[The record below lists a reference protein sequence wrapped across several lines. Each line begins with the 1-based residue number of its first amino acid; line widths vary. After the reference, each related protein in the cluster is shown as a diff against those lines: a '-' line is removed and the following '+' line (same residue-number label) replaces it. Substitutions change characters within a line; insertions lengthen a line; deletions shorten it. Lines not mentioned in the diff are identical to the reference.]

1 MKIEVI
7 FEDNH
12 LLAVV
17 KPVGIPVQ
25 KDNSEKEDLQ
35 TILKEYI
42 KKKYGKP
49 GEAYLG
55 IVHRL
60 DQPVGG
66 VMVFAKTSKAAA
78 RLSEQ
83 IRKNEWRKEYLA
95 VVEGSP
101 RSKKEYIEDYLLKDP
116 ESNTVTVVRKEVKG
130 AKLAKL
136 SYEVI
141 ERTEKRSLLKIS
153 LETGRSHQIRVQLA
167 SRGFPIVNDHKYSN
181 SRFAK
186 TRDNIALWALSL
198 TIIHPVKNEE
208 ITFFKE
214 LPEEFRNL

>member
-17 KPVGIPVQ
+17 KPAGIPVQ
-25 KDNSEKEDLQ
+25 KDIGGKEDLQ
-35 TILKEYI
+35 TILKNYLKE
-42 KKKYGKP
+42 KYNKP
-49 GEAYLG
+49 GEVYLG

-66 VMVFAKTSKAAA
+66 VMVFAKTSKAAS
-78 RLSEQ
+78 RLSDQ

-95 VVEGSP
+95 IVKGGPDS
-101 RSKKEYIEDYLLKDP
+101 RKGYFEDYLLKDS
-116 ESNTVTVVRKEVKG
+116 EKNTVTVVSKETKG

-136 SYEVI
+136 SYEII
-141 ERTEKRSLLKIS
+141 EKTEKRTLLKIL

-167 SRGFPIVNDHKYSN
+167 SRGFPIINDQKYSN
-181 SRFAK
+181 SRYAK
-186 TRDNIALWALSL
+186 TRGNIALWAASL
-198 TIIHPVKNEE
+198 TIIHPVKGEE

>member
-1 MKIEVI
+1 LKIEVI

-17 KPVGIPVQ
+17 KPQGIPIQ

-35 TILKEYI
+35 TILKEYV
-42 KKKYGKP
+42 KNKYGKP

-83 IRKNEWRKEYLA
+83 IRKNEWRKEYLT
-95 VVEGSP
+95 VVEGVP
-101 RSKKEYIEDYLLKDP
+101 RSKNGYFEDYLLK
-116 ESNTVTVVRKEVKG
+116 ENETNTVKVVKKEVKG

-136 SYEVI
+136 SYELV
-141 ERTEKRSLLKIS
+141 ERSEKRALLRIM
-153 LETGRSHQIRVQLA
+153 LETGRSHQIRVQLS
-167 SRGFPIVNDHKYSN
+167 SRGFPIVNDQKYSN
-181 SRFAK
+181 SRYAK
-186 TRDNIALWALSL
+186 TRGNIALWAASL
-198 TIIHPVKNEE
+198 TIIHPVKGDEM
-208 ITFFKE
+208 IFKAE
-214 LPEEFRNL
+214 MPEEFRIL

>member
-1 MKIEVI
+1 LKIEVI

-35 TILKEYI
+35 TILKEYL

-95 VVEGSP
+95 VVEGVP

-116 ESNTVTVVRKEVKG
+116 ESNTVTVVKKEVKG

-141 ERTEKRSLLKIS
+141 ERTEKRSLLRIS

-167 SRGFPIVNDHKYSN
+167 SRGFPIVNDHRYGKK
-181 SRFAK
+181 AK
-186 TRDNIALWALSL
+186 QGSKIALWAHSL

>member
-1 MKIEVI
+1 LKIEVI

-17 KPVGIPVQ
+17 KPAGIPVQ
-25 KDNSEKEDLQ
+25 KDSSEKEDFQ
-35 TILKEYI
+35 TILKEYL
-42 KKKYGKP
+42 KRKYGKP

-66 VMVFAKTSKAAA
+66 VMVFAKTSKAAS
-78 RLSEQ
+78 RLSDQ

-95 VVEGSP
+95 VVEGAP
-101 RSKKEYIEDYLLKDP
+101 QSKKEYIEDYLLKDP
-116 ESNTVTVVRKEVKG
+116 ESNTVTVVKKGTKG

-141 ERTEKRSLLKIS
+141 EKTEKRALLKIL

-167 SRGFPIVNDHKYSN
+167 SRGLPIVNDHRYGKKAKQGSN
-181 SRFAK
+181 V
-186 TRDNIALWALSL
+186 ALWAHSL

-208 ITFFKE
+208 ITFLKE

>member
-17 KPVGIPVQ
+17 KPIGIPVQ
-25 KDNSEKEDLQ
+25 KDDSQKEDLQ
-35 TILKEYI
+35 TILKGYLKE
-42 KKKYGKP
+42 KYNKP
-49 GEAYLG
+49 GDVYLG

-83 IRKNEWRKEYLA
+83 IRKNEWRKEYLT
-95 VVEGSP
+95 VVEGVP
-101 RSKKEYIEDYLLKDP
+101 RSRMEYIEDYLLK
-116 ESNTVTVVRKEVKG
+116 ETENNIVKVVKKEVRG

-136 SYEVI
+136 SFEVLQKND
-141 ERTEKRSLLKIS
+141 KRSLLRIV
-153 LETGRSHQIRVQLA
+153 LETGRSHQIRVQLS
-167 SRGFPIVNDHKYSN
+167 SRGFPIVNDHRYGRNVRIGK
-181 SRFAK
+181 
-186 TRDNIALWALSL
+186 NIALWASSL
-198 TIIHPVKNEE
+198 TVIHPVKEEE
-208 ITFFKE
+208 ITFTAEMPKE
-214 LPEEFRNL
+214 FMSL